1 MFESQGTV
9 NSMCGSQQNAH
20 SNQAVKKRK
29 IAAENNFKLTKRV
42 KFRGLRISEPYLFVL
57 N

>member
-1 MFESQGTV
+1 MFESLGTV

-29 IAAENNFKLTKRV
+29 ITAENNFKLTK
-42 KFRGLRISEPYLFVL
+42 EL
-57 N
+57 NLEV